1 MAAPSSIVAAFA
13 RMLDLLANAP
23 DDRDTQK
30 TAFRPLFA
38 TLEATGATLSADLAG
53 LTVDGTPLAK
63 GTPGAAAVQARFIVH
78 GIGVL
83 GVPTGVKPAD
93 LLAVLRQLAGP
104 PASPAGAEAFVQ
116 RLPREAAL
124 AIHVSPPRALP
135 PAGDTIILADTGLVS
150 ASTDAA
156 PGPVDPTPYLPL
168 TESSEG
174 SSGSRT
180 GVVEEPGAFPHD
192 ELRELEARADLAYR
206 HDDWE
211 EVLTVATRV
220 LAAEADVGGD
230 AHQRRFTITMRR
242 ILPKPALPHIA
253 RLAMAGQRRQEAL
266 AALERM
272 GDDAVEPL
280 LELMT
285 VAPTLE
291 ERRSYFSVL
300 SRMKAGGPQIISRL
314 DHPDWFVV
322 RNVAELCGELKL
334 EEAVPRLADQISHRD
349 ERVRRAVTGALARI
363 GTTAALEPL
372 RRALR
377 DPAPAVRLQAAQSL
391 GAPWTKGIAMSVVL
405 RLDEEDHPDVLRELH
420 LALGRFGTAE
430 AVHALRKS
438 AAPAKGLFARKP
450 TALRLA
456 AIEGL
461 ALVQDAAARNA
472 LVELLGDSD
481 QAVRDAVGKIL
492 K

>member
-1 MAAPSSIVAAFA
+1 MAAPSSIVAALA
-13 RMLDLLANAP
+13 RMLDLLVNAP
-23 DDRDTQK
+23 DDRDAQK
-30 TAFRPLFA
+30 AAFRSLFA
-38 TLEATGATLSADLAG
+38 TLEATGATLSADLSG
-53 LTVDGTPLAK
+53 LIVDGTPLAK
-63 GTPGAAAVQARFIVH
+63 GTPGAAEVQARFIVH
-78 GIGVL
+78 GVGVL
-83 GVPTGVKPAD
+83 GVPSGVKPAD

-104 PASPAGAEAFVQ
+104 PPGPGGAEAFVQ
-116 RLPREAAL
+116 RLPRGAAL
-124 AIHVSPPRALP
+124 AIEVSPPRALP
-135 PAGDTIILADTGLVS
+135 PAGDTIILAETGLVS
-150 ASTDAA
+150 VKTEAA
-156 PGPVDPTPYLPL
+156 PGPVEAAPYLPL
-168 TESSEG
+168 TESHAG
-174 SSGSRT
+174 SSGSSPGT
-180 GVVEEPGAFPHD
+180 AEEPGAFPHD

-220 LAAEADVGGD
+220 RAAEAALGGE

-242 ILPKPALPHIA
+242 ILPKPALQHIA
-253 RLAMAGQRRQEAL
+253 RLALAGQRRQEAL

-280 LELMT
+280 LELLT
-285 VAPTLE
+285 VAPTIE
-291 ERRSYFSVL
+291 ERRSYFNVL

-322 RNVAELCGELKL
+322 RNVAELCGELGL
-334 EEAVPRLADQISHRD
+334 EDAVPRLAEQISHRD

-377 DPAPAVRLQAAQSL
+377 DSSPAVRLQAAQSL

-430 AVHALRKS
+430 AVQALRKS
-438 AAPAKGLFARKP
+438 AAPPRGLFARKP

-461 ALVQDAAARNA
+461 ALVEDAAARTA

-481 QAVRDAVGKIL
+481 QAVRDAVGRIL

>member
-1 MAAPSSIVAAFA
+1 MAAPSSIVAALA
-13 RMLDLLANAP
+13 RMLELLATAP
-23 DDRDTQK
+23 DDRDAQK
-30 TAFRPLFA
+30 AAFRTLFA
-38 TLEATGATLSADLAG
+38 MLEGAGAQISADLAG
-53 LTVDGTPLAK
+53 LTVDGTQLAK
-63 GTPGAAAVQARFIVH
+63 GSPGAADVQARLILH

-83 GVPTGVKPAD
+83 GVPAGVKAAD
-93 LLAVLRQLAGP
+93 LLAVLRRLAD
-104 PASPAGAEAFVQ
+104 PAVSPAGAEGFVQ
-116 RLPREAAL
+116 NLPREAAL
-124 AIHVSPPRALP
+124 AIHVGPPRGLP
-135 PAGDTIILADTGLVS
+135 PAGDTIILEETGLVS
-150 ASTDAA
+150 VKNPAA
-156 PGPVDPTPYLPL
+156 PGPPAPMPYLPL
-168 TESSEG
+168 TESSGG
-174 SSGSRT
+174 SAGSLSP
-180 GVVEEPGAFPHD
+180 EAEPPNAFPHD

-211 EVLTVATRV
+211 EVLTVASRV
-220 LAAEADVGGD
+220 LAAEAAAGGD
-230 AHQRRFTITMRR
+230 AHQRRFAITWRR
-242 ILPKPALPHIA
+242 ILPKPALQHIA
-253 RLAMAGQRRQEAL
+253 RLALAGQRRPEAL

-291 ERRSYFSVL
+291 ERRNYFSVL
-300 SRMKAGGPQIISRL
+300 SRMKAGGPQIIGRL

-334 EEAVPRLADQISHRD
+334 EDAVPRLADQVSHRD

-377 DPAPAVRLQAAQSL
+377 DPAPAVRLQAAHAL
-391 GAPWTKGIAMSVVL
+391 GAPWTKGIAMTAVL
-405 RLDEEDHPDVLRELH
+405 RLDEEEHPDVLRELH

-430 AVHALRKS
+430 AVLALRKS

-456 AIEGL
+456 AIDGL

-481 QAVRDAVGKIL
+481 QAVRDAVGRIL